1 MTAAKPP
8 VVAFVIP
15 CYNEQAGI
23 QHTLACLLAD
33 INRLERSKA
42 ISARSYVLLV
52 DDGSTDRTWNL
63 IEKLSRA
70 HAKRVRALKLSR
82 NVGHQNALLAGL
94 LAQIGKTDAAIS
106 LDADLQDDMS
116 VVAKMIG
123 HFVDGA
129 EIVFAVRKKRTS
141 DSWFK
146 RASADLYYRILN
158 WLGADI
164 IPHHADFRLMSD
176 RALRAL
182 SLYGEAHV
190 FLRGLAV
197 QLGFKTATV
206 AYDRLPRLHGE
217 TKYTL
222 AKMIALAV
230 NGITSL
236 SVRPIRMIAL
246 MGIILFV
253 VFVGMSV
260 WVFANWL
267 AGQTVQGWT
276 SVMLLFLLIASF
288 QTFAIAVIGEYV
300 GKIYFEAKSRPRY
313 IVEQESGI
321 APTGRA
327 ADPMHTQPR
336 ELAPSHSGYSRRA
349 ASSSVLARIA
359 ALRLESTD
367 GFRGSPPPALCR
379 RIRVWRIPCSGRK
392 YPARRVWYS
401 P

>member
-8 VVAFVIP
+8 TIAFVIP

-23 QHTLACLLAD
+23 QHTLSCLLTD
-33 INRLERSKA
+33 INKLEKSKV
-42 ISARSYVLLV
+42 ISSRSYVLLV
-52 DDGSTDRTWNL
+52 DDGSTDRTWAL
-63 IEKLSRA
+63 IEKVSQT
-70 HAKRVRALKLSR
+70 HAKRVRGLKLSR

-94 LAQIGKTDAAIS
+94 LAQIGKADAVVS

-123 HFVDGA
+123 HFNEGA
-129 EIVFAVRKKRTS
+129 EIVFAVRKRRAS
-141 DSWFK
+141 DSRFK
-146 RASADLYYRILN
+146 RGTADLYYRILN

-206 AYDRLPRLHGE
+206 VYDRLPRIHGE

-222 AKMIALAV
+222 GKMVALAI

-246 MGIILFV
+246 MGIMLFV
-253 VFVGMSV
+253 VFMGMSI
-260 WVFANWL
+260 WVFATWL
-267 AGQTVQGWT
+267 AGHTVQGWT

-300 GKIYFEAKSRPRY
+300 GKIYFEAKARPRY
-313 IVEQESGI
+313 IIEQEIG
-321 APTGRA
+321 
-327 ADPMHTQPR
+327 
-336 ELAPSHSGYSRRA
+336 
-349 ASSSVLARIA
+349 ASPA
-359 ALRLESTD
+359 RLEAAARNRAEAIQPSEM
-367 GFRGSPPPALCR
+367 A
-379 RIRVWRIPCSGRK
+379 IR
-392 YPARRVWYS
+392 A
-401 P
+401 

>member
-1 MTAAKPP
+1 MTAANPP
-8 VVAFVIP
+8 TIAFVIP

-33 INRLERSKA
+33 INRLEKSKA
-42 ISARSYVLLV
+42 ISPKSYVLLV
-52 DDGSTDRTWNL
+52 DDGSTDRTWSL
-63 IEKLSRA
+63 IEKISRA

-94 LAQIGKTDAAIS
+94 LAQIGKADAVIS

-116 VVAKMIG
+116 VVSKMIG
-123 HFVDGA
+123 HFVEGA

-182 SLYGEAHV
+182 TLYGEAHV

-197 QLGFKTATV
+197 QLGFTTATV

-222 AKMIALAV
+222 AKMVALAV

-260 WVFANWL
+260 WVFATWL

-313 IVEQESGI
+313 IVEQEIGI
-321 APTGRA
+321 APTGLE
-327 ADPMHTQPR
+327 ADPMHTQPGA
-336 ELAPSHSGYSRRA
+336 LQPSRTGYSRVTA
-349 ASSSVLARIA
+349 
-359 ALRLESTD
+359 
-367 GFRGSPPPALCR
+367 
-379 RIRVWRIPCSGRK
+379 
-392 YPARRVWYS
+392 
-401 P
+401 

>member
-1 MTAAKPP
+1 M
-8 VVAFVIP
+8 
-15 CYNEQAGI
+15 
-23 QHTLACLLAD
+23 
-33 INRLERSKA
+33 
-42 ISARSYVLLV
+42 LV
-52 DDGSTDRTWNL
+52 DDGSTDRTWAL
-63 IEKLSRA
+63 IEKVSQT
-70 HAKRVRALKLSR
+70 HAKRVRGLKLSR

-94 LAQIGKTDAAIS
+94 LAQIGKADAVVS

-123 HFVDGA
+123 HFNEGA
-129 EIVFAVRKKRTS
+129 EIVFAVRKRRAS
-141 DSWFK
+141 DSRFK
-146 RASADLYYRILN
+146 RGTADLYYRILN

-206 AYDRLPRLHGE
+206 VYDRLPRIHGE

-222 AKMIALAV
+222 GKMVALAI

-253 VFVGMSV
+253 VFMGMSI
-260 WVFANWL
+260 WVFGTWL
-267 AGQTVQGWT
+267 AGHTVQGWT

-300 GKIYFEAKSRPRY
+300 GKIYFEAKARPRY
-313 IVEQESGI
+313 IIEQEIGASP
-321 APTGRA
+321 ARLEAAARNRA
-327 ADPMHTQPR
+327 EAIQPS
-336 ELAPSHSGYSRRA
+336 ELAIRA
-349 ASSSVLARIA
+349 
-359 ALRLESTD
+359 
-367 GFRGSPPPALCR
+367 
-379 RIRVWRIPCSGRK
+379 
-392 YPARRVWYS
+392 
-401 P
+401 

>member
-1 MTAAKPP
+1 MTTVKPP
-8 VVAFVIP
+8 IIAFVIP

-23 QHTLACLLAD
+23 QHTLSCLLTD
-33 INRLERSKA
+33 IIKLEKSKT
-42 ISARSYVLLV
+42 ISSKSYVLLI
-52 DDGSTDRTWNL
+52 DDGSTDRTWPL
-63 IEKLSRA
+63 IEKISRS
-70 HAKRVRALKLSR
+70 HAKRVRGLKLSR

-94 LAQIGKTDAAIS
+94 LTQIGKADAVIS

-116 VVAKMIG
+116 VAGKMISQ
-123 HFVDGA
+123 FNDGA
-129 EIVFAVRKKRTS
+129 EIVFAVRKKRAS
-141 DSWFK
+141 DSRFK
-146 RASADLYYRILN
+146 RGSADIFYRMIN

-182 SLYGEAHV
+182 SLFSETHV

-222 AKMIALAV
+222 AKMVALAI

-253 VFVGMSV
+253 VFLGMSV
-260 WVFANWL
+260 WVFATWL

-300 GKIYFEAKSRPRY
+300 GKIYFEAKSRPRF
-313 IVEQESGI
+313 IVEQELGAAATGLE
-321 APTGRA
+321 APTPRNRA
-327 ADPMHTQPR
+327 DVMQ
-336 ELAPSHSGYSRRA
+336 LSKNGYSRA
-349 ASSSVLARIA
+349 AV
-359 ALRLESTD
+359 
-367 GFRGSPPPALCR
+367 
-379 RIRVWRIPCSGRK
+379 
-392 YPARRVWYS
+392 
-401 P
+401 

>member
-1 MTAAKPP
+1 
-8 VVAFVIP
+8 
-15 CYNEQAGI
+15 
-23 QHTLACLLAD
+23 LL
-33 INRLERSKA
+33 S
-42 ISARSYVLLV
+42 
-52 DDGSTDRTWNL
+52 
-63 IEKLSRA
+63 
-70 HAKRVRALKLSR
+70 
-82 NVGHQNALLAGL
+82 
-94 LAQIGKTDAAIS
+94 QIGKADAVIS

-116 VVAKMIG
+116 VAGKMIS
-123 HFVDGA
+123 HFNDGA
-129 EIVFAVRKKRTS
+129 EIVFAVRKKRAS
-141 DSWFK
+141 DSRFK
-146 RASADLYYRILN
+146 RGTADIFYRMIN

-182 SLYGEAHV
+182 SLFGETHV

-222 AKMIALAV
+222 AKMVALAI

-253 VFVGMSV
+253 VFLGMSV
-260 WVFANWL
+260 WVFATWL

-300 GKIYFEAKSRPRY
+300 GKIYFETKSRPRY
-313 IVEQESGI
+313 IIEQEVG
-321 APTGRA
+321 AAATGLETAASRNRA
-327 ADPMHTQPR
+327 DALQ
-336 ELAPSHSGYSRRA
+336 LSKNGYSRA
-349 ASSSVLARIA
+349 
-359 ALRLESTD
+359 E
-367 GFRGSPPPALCR
+367 
-379 RIRVWRIPCSGRK
+379 
-392 YPARRVWYS
+392 
-401 P
+401 